1 MKIKE
6 IIANCNLLRMEG
18 NKDIDILGLTFD
30 SRQVE
35 PGWLFFAVKGTQ
47 VDGHD
52 YIDKAVEKGAIAVVC
67 EKLPKTLSDNVTYI
81 EVDNSAYVLGMS
93 ASNFFG
99 NPSRKLKLVGVTG
112 TNGKTTIATLL
123 YRLFTDAG
131 YSCGLL
137 STIENIVSREVVPS
151 THTTP
156 DPLEL
161 NALLHKMVECGC
173 EYAFME
179 VSSHS
184 IDQDRIA
191 GLHFAGGIFTNLTH
205 DHLDYHKTM
214 ANYRNAKKRFF
225 DSLPDTA
232 FALTNLDDKNGAVML
247 QNTKAKKL
255 SYALKHD
262 ADFKGIVL
270 ESHFDGMMLKVNGT
284 EVFTQLVG
292 GFNAS
297 NLLAIYGAATALGFN
312 KDELLVE
319 ISKLRGAN
327 GRFDMVYADNG
338 VIGIIDYAH
347 TPDALEN
354 VLETINE
361 VMKTGTLHN
370 PTPNPK
376 LSTLNSQL
384 STLNSKLSTP
394 NSKLSTLNSK
404 LITVVGCGGNR
415 DASKRPEMA
424 AIAVR
429 LSDRVILTSDNPRYE
444 DPDEIIRQMK
454 AGIAEEDRKKALS
467 ITNRRE
473 AIRTAVALAKKGD
486 VILIAGKGH
495 ENYQETNGTKN
506 HFDDKEE
513 LSAAFKE
520 A

>member
-1 MKIKE
+1 MKIKD
-6 IIANCNLLRMEG
+6 ILTNCNLLEIVG
-18 NKDIDILGLTFD
+18 EKDVDVADIAFD
-30 SRQVE
+30 SRKVSQ
-35 PGWLFFAVKGTQ
+35 GTLFFAVKGTQ

-52 YIDKAVEKGAIAVVC
+52 YIDGAIEKGASVIVC
-67 EKLPKTLSDNVTYI
+67 EKLPRKKAENVTYVK
-81 EVDNSAYVLGMS
+81 VDNSAYVLGVG

-99 NPSRKLKLVGVTG
+99 NPSEKLKLVGVTG

-123 YRLFTDAG
+123 YRLFTEAG
-131 YSCGLL
+131 YPCGLL
-137 STIENIVSREVVPS
+137 STIENIVNRDVIPS

-156 DPLEL
+156 DPIEL
-161 NALLHKMVECGC
+161 NTLLQQMVEKGC

-184 IDQDRIA
+184 VAQDRIA

-214 ANYRNAKKRFF
+214 ANYRNAKKKFF
-225 DSLPDTA
+225 DDLPQSA
-232 FALTNLDDKNGAVML
+232 FALTNLDDKNGAYML
-247 QNTKAKKL
+247 QNTQARKL

-262 ADFKGIVL
+262 ADFKGVVM
-270 ESHFDGMMLKVNGT
+270 ESHFEGMLLKVNGT
-284 EVFTQLVG
+284 EMYTQLVG

-297 NLLAIYGAATALGFN
+297 NILAIYGAATALGFH

-327 GRFDMVYADNG
+327 GRFDMVHSDK
-338 VIGIIDYAH
+338 GIVGIVDYAH

-354 VLETINE
+354 VLVTINDVRCHKE
-361 VMKTGTLHN
+361 T
-370 PTPNPK
+370 
-376 LSTLNSQL
+376 
-384 STLNSKLSTP
+384 
-394 NSKLSTLNSK
+394 

-415 DASKRPEMA
+415 DTTKRPEMA
-424 AIAVR
+424 AVAVK
-429 LSDRVILTSDNPRYE
+429 LSDRVILTSDNPRNE

-454 AGIAEEDRKKALS
+454 AGVAEEDQGKVLS

-486 VILIAGKGH
+486 IILLAGKGH
-495 ENYQETNGTKN
+495 ENYQEIKGVKN
-506 HFDDKEE
+506 HFDDKEV
-513 LSAAFKE
+513 LSEAFKE

>member
-1 MKIKE
+1 MKLKDILT
-6 IIANCNLLRMEG
+6 NCNLLEIVG
-18 NKDIDILGLTFD
+18 EKDIDVVDITFD
-30 SRQVE
+30 SRKVSQ
-35 PGWLFFAVKGTQ
+35 GTLFFAVKGTQ

-52 YIDKAVEKGAIAVVC
+52 YIDGAIEKGASVIVC
-67 EKLPKTLSDNVTYI
+67 EKLPRKKAESVTYVK
-81 EVDNSAYVLGMS
+81 VDNSAYVLGVG

-99 NPSRKLKLVGVTG
+99 NPSEKLKLVGVTG

-123 YRLFTDAG
+123 YRLFTEAG

-137 STIENIVSREVVPS
+137 STIENIVNREVVPS

-156 DPLEL
+156 DPIEL
-161 NALLHKMVECGC
+161 NTLLQQMVDKGC
-173 EYAFME
+173 EFAFME

-184 IDQDRIA
+184 VAQDRIA

-214 ANYRNAKKRFF
+214 ANYRNAKKKFF
-225 DSLPDTA
+225 DGLPQSA
-232 FALTNLDDKNGAVML
+232 FALTNLDDKNGAFML
-247 QNTKAKKL
+247 QNTQARKL

-262 ADFKGIVL
+262 ADFKGVIM
-270 ESHFDGMMLKVNGT
+270 ESHFDGMLLKVNGT
-284 EVFTQLVG
+284 EMFTQLVG

-327 GRFDMVYADNG
+327 GRFDMVHSEQ
-338 VIGIIDYAH
+338 GIVGIVDYAH

-354 VLETINE
+354 VLVTINE
-361 VMKTGTLHN
+361 VRCHKET
-370 PTPNPK
+370 
-376 LSTLNSQL
+376 
-384 STLNSKLSTP
+384 
-394 NSKLSTLNSK
+394 

-415 DASKRPEMA
+415 DTTKRPEMA
-424 AIAVR
+424 AVAVK
-429 LSDRVILTSDNPRYE
+429 LSDRVILTSDNPRNE

-454 AGIAEEDRKKALS
+454 AGVAEEDRGKVLS

-473 AIRTAVALAKKGD
+473 AIRTAVALAKRGD
-486 VILIAGKGH
+486 IILLAGKGH
-495 ENYQETNGTKN
+495 ENYQEINGIKN
-506 HFDDKEE
+506 HFDDKEV
-513 LSAAFKE
+513 LSEALKE

>member
-1 MKIKE
+1 MKLKDILT
-6 IIANCNLLRMEG
+6 NCNLLEIVG
-18 NKDIDILGLTFD
+18 EKDVDVANITFD
-30 SRQVE
+30 SRKVSQ
-35 PGWLFFAVKGTQ
+35 GTLFFAVKGTQ

-52 YIDKAVEKGAIAVVC
+52 YIDGAIEKGASVVVC
-67 EKLPKTLSDNVTYI
+67 EKLPRKKAENVTYVK
-81 EVDNSAYVLGMS
+81 VDNSAYVLGVG

-99 NPSRKLKLVGVTG
+99 NPSEKLKLVGVTG

-123 YRLFTDAG
+123 YRLFTEAG

-137 STIENIVSREVVPS
+137 STIENIVNREVVPS

-156 DPLEL
+156 DPIEL
-161 NALLHKMVECGC
+161 NTLLQQMVDKGC
-173 EYAFME
+173 EFAFME

-184 IDQDRIA
+184 VAQDRIA

-214 ANYRNAKKRFF
+214 ANYRNAKKKFF
-225 DSLPDTA
+225 DGLPQSA
-232 FALTNLDDKNGAVML
+232 FALTNLDDKNGAFML
-247 QNTKAKKL
+247 QNTQARKL

-262 ADFKGIVL
+262 ADFKGVIM
-270 ESHFDGMMLKVNGT
+270 ESHFDGMLLKVNGI
-284 EVFTQLVG
+284 EMFTQLVG

-327 GRFDMVYADNG
+327 GRFDMVHSEQ
-338 VIGIIDYAH
+338 GIVGIVDYAH

-354 VLETINE
+354 VLVTINE
-361 VMKTGTLHN
+361 VRCHKET
-370 PTPNPK
+370 
-376 LSTLNSQL
+376 
-384 STLNSKLSTP
+384 
-394 NSKLSTLNSK
+394 

-415 DASKRPEMA
+415 DTTKRPEMA
-424 AIAVR
+424 AVAVK
-429 LSDRVILTSDNPRYE
+429 LSDRVILTSDNPRNE

-454 AGIAEEDRKKALS
+454 AGVAEEDRGKVLS

-473 AIRTAVALAKKGD
+473 AIRTAVALAKRGD
-486 VILIAGKGH
+486 IILLAGKGH
-495 ENYQETNGTKN
+495 ENYQEINGVKN
-506 HFDDKEE
+506 HFDDKEV
-513 LSAAFKE
+513 LSEALKE

>member
-1 MKIKE
+1 MKLKDILT
-6 IIANCNLLRMEG
+6 NCNLLEIVG
-18 NKDIDILGLTFD
+18 EKDVDVVDITFD
-30 SRQVE
+30 SRKVSQ
-35 PGWLFFAVKGTQ
+35 GTLFFAVKGTQ

-52 YIDKAVEKGAIAVVC
+52 YIDGAIEKGASVIVC
-67 EKLPKTLSDNVTYI
+67 EKLPRKKAENVTYVK
-81 EVDNSAYVLGMS
+81 VDNSAYVLGVG

-99 NPSRKLKLVGVTG
+99 NPSEKLKLVGVTG

-123 YRLFTDAG
+123 YRLFTEAG

-137 STIENIVSREVVPS
+137 STIENIVNREVVPS

-156 DPLEL
+156 DPIEL
-161 NALLHKMVECGC
+161 NTLFQQMVDKGC
-173 EYAFME
+173 EFAFME

-184 IDQDRIA
+184 VAQDRIA

-214 ANYRNAKKRFF
+214 ANYRNAKKKFF
-225 DSLPDTA
+225 DGLPQSA
-232 FALTNLDDKNGAVML
+232 FALTNLDDKNGAFML
-247 QNTKAKKL
+247 QNTQARKL

-262 ADFKGIVL
+262 ADFKGVIM
-270 ESHFDGMMLKVNGT
+270 ESHFDGMLLKMNGI
-284 EVFTQLVG
+284 EMFTQLVG

-327 GRFDMVYADNG
+327 GRFDMVHSEQ
-338 VIGIIDYAH
+338 GIVGIVDYAH

-354 VLETINE
+354 VLVTINE
-361 VMKTGTLHN
+361 VRCHKET
-370 PTPNPK
+370 
-376 LSTLNSQL
+376 
-384 STLNSKLSTP
+384 
-394 NSKLSTLNSK
+394 

-415 DASKRPEMA
+415 DTTKRPEMA
-424 AIAVR
+424 AVAVK
-429 LSDRVILTSDNPRYE
+429 LSDRVILTSDNPRNE

-454 AGIAEEDRKKALS
+454 AGVAEEDRGKVLS

-473 AIRTAVALAKKGD
+473 AIRTAVALAKRGD
-486 VILIAGKGH
+486 IILLAGKGH
-495 ENYQETNGTKN
+495 ENYQEINGVKN
-506 HFDDKEE
+506 HFDDKEV
-513 LSAAFKE
+513 LSEALKE

>member
-6 IIANCNLLRMEG
+6 ILANCNLMEIEG
-18 NKDIDILGLTFD
+18 DKDIDILDLAFD
-30 SRQVE
+30 SRKVKD
-35 PGWLFFAVKGTQ
+35 GSLFFAVKGTQ

-52 YIDKAVEKGAIAVVC
+52 YIEKAVAQGAKAVVC
-67 EKLPKTLSDNVTYI
+67 ERMPKAKVDGVTYI
-81 EVDNSAYVLGMS
+81 QVDNSAYVLGMS
-93 ASNFFG
+93 ASNFFD
-99 NPSRKLKLVGVTG
+99 NPSKKLKLVGVTG

-137 STIENIVSREVVPS
+137 STIENIVNLEAVAS

-161 NALLHKMVECGC
+161 NALLCKMADNGC

-184 IDQDRIA
+184 VEQERIA

-214 ANYRNAKKRFF
+214 ANYRNAKKKFF
-225 DSLPDTA
+225 DNLPETA

-247 QNTKAKKL
+247 QNTRAKKL

-262 ADFKGIVL
+262 ADFKGVVM
-270 ESHFDGMMLKVNGT
+270 ESHFDGMLLKVNNT

-297 NLLAIYGAATALGFN
+297 NLLAIYGAAVALGFD
-312 KDELLVE
+312 KSELLVE
-319 ISKLRGAN
+319 ISKLHGAN
-327 GRFDMVYADNG
+327 GRFDMVHSENG
-338 VIGIIDYAH
+338 IVGIVDYAH

-354 VLETINE
+354 VLTTINE
-361 VMKTGTLHN
+361 VKKTGTISN
-370 PTPNPK
+370 SM
-376 LSTLNSQL
+376 LSTINSQ
-384 STLNSKLSTP
+384 
-394 NSKLSTLNSK
+394 

-415 DASKRPEMA
+415 DTTKRPEMA
-424 AIAVR
+424 AVAVR
-429 LSDRVILTSDNPRYE
+429 FSDRVILTSDNPRNE

-454 AGIAEEDRKKALS
+454 AGIAAEDSHKVLT
-467 ITNRRE
+467 ITNRHE

-486 VILIAGKGH
+486 IILVAGKGH
-495 ENYQETNGTKN
+495 ENYQEINGIKN

-513 LSAAFKE
+513 LSEAFKE
-520 A
+520 AH

>member
-18 NKDIDILGLTFD
+18 DKDIDILGLTFD

-214 ANYRNAKKRFF
+214 ANYRNAKKKFF
-225 DSLPDTA
+225 DGLPQSA
-232 FALTNLDDKNGAVML
+232 FALTNLDDKNGAFML
-247 QNTKAKKL
+247 QNTKARKL

-262 ADFKGIVL
+262 ADFKGIVM
-270 ESHFDGMMLKVNGT
+270 ESHFDGMLLKVNGT

-297 NLLAIYGAATALGFN
+297 NLLAIYGAALSLGFD

-319 ISKLRGAN
+319 ISKLKGAN
-327 GRFDMVYADNG
+327 GRFDMVHSES
-338 VIGIIDYAH
+338 GIVGIVDYAH

-354 VLETINE
+354 VLQTINE
-361 VMKTGTLHN
+361 VRCHKET
-370 PTPNPK
+370 
-376 LSTLNSQL
+376 
-384 STLNSKLSTP
+384 
-394 NSKLSTLNSK
+394 
-404 LITVVGCGGNR
+404 LITIVGCGGNR
-415 DASKRPEMA
+415 DTTKRPEMA
-424 AIAVR
+424 AVAVK
-429 LSDRVILTSDNPRYE
+429 LSDKVILTSDNPRNE

-454 AGIAEEDRKKALS
+454 AGVADDDRHKVLS
-467 ITNRRE
+467 ITNRGE
-473 AIRTAVALAKKGD
+473 AIRTAVALAKRGD
-486 VILIAGKGH
+486 IILLAGKGH
-495 ENYQETNGTKN
+495 ENYQEINGIKN
-506 HFDDKEE
+506 HFDDKEA
-513 LSAAFKE
+513 LSEAFKE
-520 A
+520 AH

>member
-1 MKIKE
+1 MKLKDILT
-6 IIANCNLLRMEG
+6 NCNLLELVG
-18 NKDIDILGLTFD
+18 EKDRDIEAIAFD
-30 SRQVE
+30 SRKVAQ
-35 PGWLFFAVKGTQ
+35 GTMFFAVRGTQ

-52 YIDKAVEKGAIAVVC
+52 YIGKAVESGATAVVC
-67 EKLPKTLSDNVTYI
+67 ETLPKEIEENVTYI
-81 EVDNSAYVLGMS
+81 QVENSAYALGVA

-99 NPSRKLKLVGVTG
+99 NPSEKLCLVGVTG

-131 YSCGLL
+131 YPSGLL
-137 STIENIVSREVVPS
+137 STIENIIGREVIPS

-156 DPLEL
+156 DPIEL
-161 NALLHKMVECGC
+161 NTLLHKMVEKGC

-184 IDQDRIA
+184 VAQDRIA

-214 ANYRNAKKRFF
+214 ANYRDAKKKFF
-225 DSLPDTA
+225 DNLPQSA

-247 QNTKAKKL
+247 QNTRAKKL
-255 SYALKHD
+255 TYALKHD

-270 ESHFDGMMLKVNGT
+270 ESHFDGMLMKVNGT

-297 NLLAIYGAATALGFN
+297 NLLAIYGAATALGFD
-312 KDELLVE
+312 KKELLVE
-319 ISKLRGAN
+319 ISKLHGAN
-327 GRFDMVYADNG
+327 GRFDMVYSEQG
-338 VIGIIDYAH
+338 IIGIVDYAH

-354 VLETINE
+354 VLKTINE
-361 VMKTGTLHN
+361 VRCHKET
-370 PTPNPK
+370 
-376 LSTLNSQL
+376 
-384 STLNSKLSTP
+384 
-394 NSKLSTLNSK
+394 

-415 DASKRPEMA
+415 DATKRPEMA
-424 AIAVR
+424 AVAVKM
-429 LSDRVILTSDNPRYE
+429 SDRVIITSDNPRNE

-454 AGIAEEDRKKALS
+454 AGVDATDSRKVLS

-473 AIRTAVALAKKGD
+473 AIRTAVALAQRGD
-486 VILIAGKGH
+486 IILLAGKGH
-495 ENYQETNGTKN
+495 ENYQEINGVKN

-513 LSAAFKE
+513 LSKAFKE